1 MESIFGKRLI
11 AIRKKN
17 GLTRDDLAEKI
28 GMSVNTLRNYEN
40 GTREPGHR
48 FIIEM
53 ARLFNVSTD
62 YLLGLETEKA
72 SESDK
77 PNSEARA
84 MILYKALI
92 NLGYLKNGED
102 ITDEQLDVLD
112 AISTIIAVSF
122 ENNN

>member
-48 FIIEM
+48 FII
-53 ARLFNVSTD
+53 
-62 YLLGLETEKA
+62 
-72 SESDK
+72 
-77 PNSEARA
+77 
-84 MILYKALI
+84 
-92 NLGYLKNGED
+92 
-102 ITDEQLDVLD
+102 
-112 AISTIIAVSF
+112 
-122 ENNN
+122 

>member
-1 MESIFGKRLI
+1 
-11 AIRKKN
+11 
-17 GLTRDDLAEKI
+17 
-28 GMSVNTLRNYEN
+28 
-40 GTREPGHR
+40 
-48 FIIEM
+48 M